1 MDIINIVNIV
11 YHWYYQ
17 CCNLNILV
25 SVYMYNLQFNYS
37 LTRHCFLAGTLSDKE
52 RLEGT
57 T

>member
-1 MDIINIVNIV
+1 MDIL

-57 T
+57 I